1 MYDQRAGEYQFCFLG
16 CCLINSSHNILMV
29 WRYNLFSQLHL
40 CVSLNSV
47 QFWYSQDSANNH
59 QFTRDNVLVKDVQNS
74 NQIWSDHILFQFRNY
89 SDEGPKAMENHGKF
103 PLETFSKIFLGIE
116 SKSIC
121 RCFIELG
128 AYLEN
133 DGVCGGLTFANSS
146 SLAPCNTEKHKLC
159 PRKELLTRKSTA
171 VLTSLDYQGV
181 SFTSPPSPFTL
192 QRTCNMIWA
201 FWYFGIL
208 KEAVEIILYKY

>member
-47 QFWYSQDSANNH
+47 QFWYSQDSVNNH

-74 NQIWSDHILFQFRNY
+74 NQIWSDHILLQFRNY
-89 SDEGPKAMENHGKF
+89 SDAGTKSIRKNM
-103 PLETFSKIFLGIE
+103 ETFCEIFHKVIRDVHKSKDCLMMNFTLGIE

-121 RCFIELG
+121 RCFRELG

-133 DGVCGGLTFANSS
+133 DDVCGGLTFANSS
-146 SLAPCNTEKHKLC
+146 SLASCNTGKHKLC
-159 PRKELLTRKSTA
+159 PWKELFDKKVNWFPSHRLITCKLT
-171 VLTSLDYQGV
+171 
-181 SFTSPPSPFTL
+181 
-192 QRTCNMIWA
+192 I
-201 FWYFGIL
+201 
-208 KEAVEIILYKY
+208 